1 MASPLILEAT
11 PSKADRLLKA
21 TQQRK
26 YVKDLWILLG
36 SILAFLTVIR
46 VLRLLYSLMFSAKRI
61 NASAD
66 PATPSTP
73 SEKVDP
79 EALNK
84 TGNGKASFRRL
95 SAAFLSAFRVVA
107 FRLNIPV
114 GPGAKMNVAESLF
127 VFGYIAIMLVLC
139 FIDSEYLQSC
149 TRSKSYNTHH
159 RIFSREQRRAS
170 TSTSGKTGQRI
181 LRRASCLLLLRWLA
195 RTTSFHVSSV
205 TTSTSSIEY

>member
-159 RIFSREQRRAS
+159 RIFS
-170 TSTSGKTGQRI
+170 
-181 LRRASCLLLLRWLA
+181 
-195 RTTSFHVSSV
+195 
-205 TTSTSSIEY
+205 